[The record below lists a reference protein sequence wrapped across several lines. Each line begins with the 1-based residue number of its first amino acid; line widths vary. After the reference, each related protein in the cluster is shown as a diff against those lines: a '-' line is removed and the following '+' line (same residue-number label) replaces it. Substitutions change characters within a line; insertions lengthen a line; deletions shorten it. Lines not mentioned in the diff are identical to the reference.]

1 MDSLIVA
8 AARAL
13 VVGDAL
19 GALKRVGL
27 RDDPPA
33 LALRGVAMAQLGEY
47 PRARELLRRA
57 ARGFGAHEELARAR
71 CVVAEAEVAL
81 AMRDLRGSP
90 RTLAAASAALEA
102 RADRANALQARLI
115 AVRRL
120 LLLGRL
126 DEAAS
131 ALASVGAGPLP
142 SRLTAPSGGSERSE
156 RGGTS
161 VGAGPLPSRLTA
173 PSGGSE
179 RSERG
184 GGFLDLRGLPP
195 SLLAVAE
202 LAAAEVALRSLR
214 TAPAQAALARAF
226 EAAERARV
234 PALLAEVAEA
244 RAALDRPA
252 ARRVHAGHEQSLRL
266 DEVEALLASGA
277 LVIDACRRGLRA
289 GATWQP
295 LARRPV
301 LFALVR
307 ALAEAWPGDVDRHA
321 LIARAF
327 RTRRPNESHRAR
339 LRVEIGRLRA
349 LAAPLAR
356 IEASAR
362 GFALTPRGERAVVVL
377 APPIDGDQ
385 ASLLALLADGA
396 AWSTSAL
403 ALALG
408 ASQRTVQRALVELE
422 SAGRVRSIGRARAQR
437 WLSPPLSGFTTILLL
452 PAALP
457 LG

>member
-1 MDSLIVA
+1 MDSLIAA

-13 VVGDAL
+13 AAGDAL
-19 GALKRVGL
+19 GALKRVAL

-33 LALRGVAMAQLGEY
+33 LALRGIAMAQLGEH

-90 RTLAAASAALEA
+90 RTLAAALATLEA

-131 ALASVGAGPLP
+131 ALA
-142 SRLTAPSGGSERSE
+142 RLDAR
-156 RGGTS
+156 
-161 VGAGPLPSRLTA
+161 
-173 PSGGSE
+173 
-179 RSERG
+179 
-184 GGFLDLRGLPP
+184 DLPP
-195 SLLAVAE
+195 SLLAMAE

-214 TAPAQAALARAF
+214 TAPARAALA
-226 EAAERARV
+226 
-234 PALLAEVAEA
+234 
-244 RAALDRPA
+244 RPA
-252 ARRVHAGHEQSLRL
+252 ARRVQAGHEQPLRL

-277 LVIDACRRGLRA
+277 LVVDACRRGLRA
-289 GATWQP
+289 GATWRP

-301 LFALVR
+301 LFALAR
-307 ALAEAWPGDVDRHA
+307 SLAEAWPGDVDRHT

-327 RTRRPNESHRAR
+327 GARRPNESHRAR

-362 GFALTPRGERAVVVL
+362 GFALTPRGARAVVVL
-377 APPIDGDQ
+377 VPPIDGDQ

-422 SAGRVRSIGRARAQR
+422 AAGRVRSIGRARAQR
-437 WLSPPLSGFTTILLL
+437 WLSPPLAGFTTILLL

-457 LG
+457 PG

>member
-1 MDSLIVA
+1 MDSLIAA

-13 VVGDAL
+13 AVGDAL

-33 LALRGVAMAQLGEY
+33 LALRGIAMAQLGEL
-47 PRARELLRRA
+47 PRARELLRHA
-57 ARGFGAHEELARAR
+57 VRGFGAHEDLARAR

-90 RTLAAASAALEA
+90 RTLAAASATLEA
-102 RADRANALQARLI
+102 HADRANALHARLI

-131 ALASVGAGPLP
+131 ALAH
-142 SRLTAPSGGSERSE
+142 
-156 RGGTS
+156 
-161 VGAGPLPSRLTA
+161 
-173 PSGGSE
+173 
-179 RSERG
+179 
-184 GGFLDLRGLPP
+184 LDARFLPP

-202 LAAAEVALRSLR
+202 LATAELALRSLR
-214 TAPAQAALARAF
+214 TAPARAALVRARA
-226 EAAERARV
+226 AAERARV
-234 PALLAEVAEA
+234 PALVAEVAEA

-252 ARRVHAGHEQSLRL
+252 ARRIHAGHEQPLRL

-277 LVIDACRRGLRA
+277 LVVDACRRGLRA
-289 GATWQP
+289 GATWRP
-295 LARRPV
+295 LTRRPV
-301 LFALVR
+301 LFALAR

-327 RTRRPNESHRAR
+327 RTRRPDESHRAR

-349 LAAPLAR
+349 LVAPLAR

-362 GFALTPRGERAVVVL
+362 GFALMPKGERAVVVL
-377 APPIDGDQ
+377 VPPIDGDQ

-408 ASQRTVQRALVELE
+408 ASQRTVQRALVELLG
-422 SAGRVRSIGRARAQR
+422 AGRVRSIGRARAQR
-437 WLSPPLSGFTTILLL
+437 WLAPPLADSRRTCCFPPRCRLGRFLDHGGIHGLASFPCSGRC
-452 PAALP
+452 
-457 LG
+457 